1 MKKLISSIFVGCA
14 LFFSLS
20 AESLSDIVDS
30 KYLNELTSKG
40 KVSLIHEKKDTSMT
54 LVPKTV
60 YTDKI
65 KSDLKCANAS
75 GVPFLA
81 EFLYLIPKQNLQMK
95 LKKLISIRFLLFF
108 EKSAACRE

>member
-40 KVSLIHEKKDTSMT
+40 KVSLIHEKKRYFDDFSS
-54 LVPKTV
+54 K
-60 YTDKI
+60 DR
-65 KSDLKCANAS
+65 
-75 GVPFLA
+75 
-81 EFLYLIPKQNLQMK
+81 LY
-95 LKKLISIRFLLFF
+95 
-108 EKSAACRE
+108 